1 MLLMLLIASVGAI
14 VTQPDRSVTKS
25 DRIDVGPYR

>member
-1 MLLMLLIASVGAI
+1 MLLMLLIASVWAI
-14 VTQPDRSVTKS
+14 VTQPKGPVTKS